1 MLKAQSTT
9 EDYIKAENWIEDRSP
24 TALPFTAT
32 SGLTAIAMVLDESQ
46 LIDYFSL
53 FFIKQT
59 LRRLQKKNR
68 YANTFLEKNRGT
80 LKEKSR
86 FRKWTHTTWQ
96 EMKVFV
102 AMLIT
107 MGLMVQLAFSEYW
120 TTDEVTETPFY
131 RKLMSRDR
139 AYLLMSFFHLA
150 DNSLY
155 VPRQQPG
162 HNPLHKLGNLNTNII
177 SRFSTIYL
185 PSQVL
190 SLDEGMIP
198 WRGHLSIKVYN
209 PDKHKYGIKAY
220 MICDSHTGYCVQF
233 KQNTVPPMTWCST

>member
-1 MLKAQSTT
+1 M
-9 EDYIKAENWIEDRSP
+9 
-24 TALPFTAT
+24 TALRFQTGGRHQT
-32 SGLTAIAMVLDESQ
+32 SPA
-46 LIDYFSL
+46 SL
-53 FFIKQT
+53 
-59 LRRLQKKNR
+59 
-68 YANTFLEKNRGT
+68 RG
-80 LKEKSR
+80 
-86 FRKWTHTTWQ
+86 WQ
-96 EMKVFV
+96 EIKVFV
-102 AMLIT
+102 SMLIEL
-107 MGLMVQLAFSEYW
+107 GLTVQLAFSEYW
-120 TTDEVTETPFY
+120 TTDEVAETPFY

-209 PDKHKYGIKAY
+209 PDKPHKYGIKAY
-220 MICDSHTGYCVQF
+220 MICDSHTGYCVKF
-233 KQNTVPPMTWCST
+233 KLYTGKTGLPVTEHGATYDLAFDMMKGYFGQGYILYMDNYYSSLQLYWDL